1 MTKEMTKEDAKEIVT
16 QALALALTAP
26 SEKMVQE
33 CSMLAATL
41 AVDAKLNH
49 EDIEECKANAVAK
62 VDALRE
68 EHKNR
73 VLH

>member
-1 MTKEMTKEDAKEIVT
+1 MTNEMTKEDAMEIVT

-33 CSMLAATL
+33 CSMMAATL
-41 AVDAKLNH
+41 AVDAKLSR
-49 EDIEECKANAVAK
+49 EDIEECKANAIAK
-62 VDALRE
+62 VDALIDE
-68 EHKNR
+68 QKNR